1 MKKFKEQHKSV
12 DNDAQNSNTNKAN
25 PPVVARNRQ
34 MIKTT
39 VTDKAKQDVDTSKS
53 THNKRG

>member
-1 MKKFKEQHKSV
+1 MKKFTEQHKSV
-12 DNDAQNSNTNKAN
+12 DNDAQSSDTNKSN

-39 VTDKAKQDVDTSKS
+39 VADKAKQDVDTSKS
-53 THNKRG
+53 TKNKRG